1 MRLLGLWWGR
11 GAGGGDTAWQLAL
24 GGEGHGLLRRP
35 LQEPTAEVPG
45 GPLDE
50 AQAPL
55 DAGQGQLE
63 VVHLPIL
70 VGGCEVVRTE
80 GAEQ

>member
-1 MRLLGLWWGR
+1 M
-11 GAGGGDTAWQLAL
+11 
-24 GGEGHGLLRRP
+24 
-35 LQEPTAEVPG
+35 
-45 GPLDE
+45 

-70 VGGCEVVRTE
+70 VGAVSVVRTE